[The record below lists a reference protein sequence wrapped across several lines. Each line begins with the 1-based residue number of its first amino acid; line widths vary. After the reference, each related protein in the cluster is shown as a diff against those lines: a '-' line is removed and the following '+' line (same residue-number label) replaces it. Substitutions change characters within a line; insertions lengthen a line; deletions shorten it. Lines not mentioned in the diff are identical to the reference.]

1 MRITRHRPWAGT
13 NSGDY
18 CSLVITRAAAPS
30 VASSH
35 EPVCSEG
42 AAPQNSCD
50 GSSSHGST
58 PPLPSL
64 LLSLPVLLLLLLL
77 ILLPLL
83 LELEASAPVELL
95 LLLLL
100 LLVTAPVLE
109 LLGAFGVRPPNTKL
123 HTPSQAPL
131 EISACVCWFAQLQ
144 HGTSCSQ
151 VFGVASAPAA
161 PPCKVVNAATTG
173 RGVSALRRWPP

>member
-1 MRITRHRPWAGT
+1 M
-13 NSGDY
+13 
-18 CSLVITRAAAPS
+18 
-30 VASSH
+30 
-35 EPVCSEG
+35 
-42 AAPQNSCD
+42 
-50 GSSSHGST
+50 
-58 PPLPSL
+58 
-64 LLSLPVLLLLLLL
+64 LLLLLLL

-83 LELEASAPVELL
+83 LELEASAPEELL

-100 LLVTAPVLE
+100 VAPPVLE
-109 LLGAFGVRPPNTKL
+109 LLGVSGVRPPNTKL

-131 EISACVCWFAQLQ
+131 EISACVCWLAQLQ